1 MFYTIYQITNLTD
14 GKIYIGK
21 HQAHKLDD
29 GYMGSGKI
37 LSRAIKKHGRENFKK
52 EILHVFDTEA
62 EMNAKEAD
70 LVNEEFVA
78 RKDTYNICFGGQGGF
93 GYINQS
99 KLSVDIVEQH
109 RRNPDLLGKMST
121 SSKEAIA
128 RLLETDEN
136 FKNRWLQQ
144 CSVGGKIGGKTAFL
158 GRRHTEETK
167 DKMRKPKN
175 MGATNSQFGT
185 RWITNGHENRKI
197 AKEQD
202 LPEGWRNGRINGQK
216 RTA

>member
-1 MFYTIYQITNLTD
+1 MQHTIYQTTNLLD

-21 HQAHKLDD
+21 HSCKCNPCSYL
-29 GYMGSGKI
+29 GSGKI
-37 LSRAIKKHGRENFKK
+37 LRAAIKKYGTENFEKK
-52 EILHVFDTEA
+52 ILFIFDTET
-62 EMNAKEAD
+62 EMNSKEAE
-70 LVNEEFVA
+70 LVNEDFVQ
-78 RKDTYNICFGGQGGF
+78 RSDTYNICFGGQGGF
-93 GYINQS
+93 GYINQY

-158 GRRHTEETK
+158 GRKHTEETK

-185 RWITNGHENRKI
+185 RWITNGDENRKI

-202 LPEGWRNGRINGQK
+202 LPEGWRNGRINGRK